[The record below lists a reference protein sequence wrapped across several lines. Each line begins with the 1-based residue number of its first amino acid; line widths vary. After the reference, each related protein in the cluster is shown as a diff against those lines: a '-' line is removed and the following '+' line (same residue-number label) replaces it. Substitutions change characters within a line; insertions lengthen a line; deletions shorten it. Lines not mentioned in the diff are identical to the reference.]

1 MLESAK
7 YFEQKNGFKVWTNA
21 TDEWLQ
27 EQEKKLGINRTE
39 TKNVVHHNKKTR
51 IALIVDVKNWA
62 LDNIAKNIEK
72 NLKEKYEFRI
82 IYMSD
87 IQDQNIVQLFHACK
101 GFDIVHFLWRG
112 FIYFLDGDFT
122 NQYLSYYG
130 NGKEDFYNE
139 VINKLTITCSVYD
152 NRFINDDDIDITK
165 NIQKLVNYYTV
176 SSKKLFDLYSNLGL
190 KKPTMEITDGV
201 DTKLFIP
208 HDLDR
213 FNNVQDRTLVVGWVG
228 NSNYFG
234 DQDHKGINTIIKPAI
249 NELIKEGYDIQLKI
263 VDKENNY
270 MSHDEMPN
278 FYNSLDLYVCASVNE
293 GTPNPVLE
301 AMACGVP
308 VVSTDV
314 GIVNE
319 VFGNKQK
326 HYILQ
331 NRSKECLKSKIREI
345 INNNVVLKTLSDEN
359 LESIKGWTW
368 ENKTKQFDE
377 FFQYVLSS
385 VKE

>member
-1 MLESAK
+1 M
-7 YFEQKNGFKVWTNA
+7 
-21 TDEWLQ
+21 
-27 EQEKKLGINRTE
+27 
-39 TKNVVHHNKKTR
+39 
-51 IALIVDVKNWA
+51 
-62 LDNIAKNIEK
+62 
-72 NLKEKYEFRI
+72 
-82 IYMSD
+82 
-87 IQDQNIVQLFHACK
+87 
-101 GFDIVHFLWRG
+101 
-112 FIYFLDGDFT
+112 
-122 NQYLSYYG
+122 
-130 NGKEDFYNE
+130 
-139 VINKLTITCSVYD
+139 
-152 NRFINDDDIDITK
+152 
-165 NIQKLVNYYTV
+165 